1 MSLFRRGLLRHVAT
15 AAAAV
20 LLGAGI
26 TSCSAT
32 VAGGGDNGYITG
44 QGSVDTITPADRKGV
59 PTLKGAALGGGTVS
73 LASHRGKI
81 VVINVW
87 AAWCPPCRA
96 EADALVEAA
105 RKMPD
110 VVFIGIDSRD
120 NNAAAQA
127 FVRSHH
133 IPYPSLADPDGSA
146 MLAFYGMLAPNSLPT
161 TMVLDTQGRIA
172 AMVSGEITTLTL
184 VGLVHDIASGT

>member
-1 MSLFRRGLLRHVAT
+1 MQPVVRLV
-15 AAAAV
+15 
-20 LLGAGI
+20 
-26 TSCSAT
+26 AT
-32 VAGGGDNGYITG
+32 VATTLLLGGAMTACSTPVGGGGGNGYITG
-44 QGSVDTITPADRKGV
+44 QGTVDTIAPADRKGV
-59 PTLKGAALGGGTVS
+59 PELHGQALTGGTVS

-96 EADALVEAA
+96 EADDLVAA
-105 RKMPD
+105 AKRMPG

-127 FVRSHH
+127 FVQSHH
-133 IPYPSLADPDGSA
+133 VPYPSLIDTDGSA
-146 MLAFYGMLAPNSLPT
+146 LLAFYGMLAPNSLPT
-161 TMVLDTQGRIA
+161 TLVLDRQGRIA

-184 VGLVHDIASGT
+184 VGLVHDVASGA